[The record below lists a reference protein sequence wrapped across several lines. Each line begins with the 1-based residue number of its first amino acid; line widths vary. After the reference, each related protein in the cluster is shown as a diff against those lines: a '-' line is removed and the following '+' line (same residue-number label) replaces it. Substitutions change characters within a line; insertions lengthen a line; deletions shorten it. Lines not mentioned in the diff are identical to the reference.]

1 MATYSEQVL
10 ESIMNISGRDR
21 CSLFDAC
28 VAYCEEQDIEVEE
41 LVAWLDPHAIKM
53 IRQSALDSNKVRKCV
68 ETKPDELD
76 FE

>member
-10 ESIMNISGRDR
+10 ETVIQISYRDR

-28 VAYCEEQDIEVEE
+28 ITYCEERDIEVEE
-41 LVAWLDPHAIKM
+41 LISWLDAAAIKM
-53 IRQSALDSNKVRKCV
+53 IRQSALDSNRVRKCV